1 MLAFSA
7 APPVPHVVSSLRCA
21 EWLHGSVNVINVIH
35 YWQYC
40 SLSPCCWFHYRNAS
54 SKAGLLF
61 IYSRGFYDFTISL
74 ASTLFI
80 SYWLL
85 KKVIQCCF
93 QIKSIFCP
101 PRGSHQGDPLWCVFE
116 ILELSQ
122 VGADQVSSWSFKS
135 FSHRGSWRKHHVQG
149 MTLEGLRWS
158 RVPRVSREGI
168 SHARDHHYLFSV
180 SSSLPCSC
188 ECISV
193 SSNLPSSW
201 CAVELLQ
208 NPRATVKVTQL

>member
-1 MLAFSA
+1 MLSITGNIVPCLPAVGFTTETL
-7 APPVPHVVSSLRCA
+7 PVKQ
-21 EWLHGSVNVINVIH
+21 GF
-35 YWQYC
+35 Y
-40 SLSPCCWFHYRNAS
+40 
-54 SKAGLLF
+54 LF
-61 IYSRGFYDFTISL
+61 IPGVSMISQFL
-74 ASTLFI
+74 WPAHFSLVI
-80 SYWLL
+80 

-180 SSSLPCSC
+180 SSSLPCSG